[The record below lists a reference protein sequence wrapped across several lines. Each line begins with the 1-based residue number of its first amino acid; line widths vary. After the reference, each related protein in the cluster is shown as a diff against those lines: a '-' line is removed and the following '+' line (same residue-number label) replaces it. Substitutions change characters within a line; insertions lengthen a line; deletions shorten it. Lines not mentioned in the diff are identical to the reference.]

1 MNFFDTGM
9 RESLIEKQL
18 ARMQAQEDQ
27 PGDRVCI
34 QEFSQLY
41 VHWIADMKLQNEA
54 VTSAPSDVA
63 AAIARHSDD
72 GELSIHSPEGEELLI
87 ANRGYVLMCRDIS
100 YWKTL
105 NEVLEMEDFEHEQTG
120 VEAPDIDLEMK
131 GM

>member
-1 MNFFDTGM
+1 MNFFDTGI
-9 RESLIEKQL
+9 REGLMEKQL
-18 ARMQAQEDQ
+18 ARMQAQGDQ
-27 PGDRVCI
+27 PGDGICI

-41 VHWIADMKLQNEA
+41 VHWIVGRKLQNEA
-54 VTSAPSDVA
+54 VSSAPPDVA

-72 GELSIHSPEGEELLI
+72 GELSVRSPEGEELLI

-105 NEVLEMEDFEHEQTG
+105 NEVLEMENFDHEQTG
-120 VEAPDIDLEMK
+120 TEAADIDLEMK